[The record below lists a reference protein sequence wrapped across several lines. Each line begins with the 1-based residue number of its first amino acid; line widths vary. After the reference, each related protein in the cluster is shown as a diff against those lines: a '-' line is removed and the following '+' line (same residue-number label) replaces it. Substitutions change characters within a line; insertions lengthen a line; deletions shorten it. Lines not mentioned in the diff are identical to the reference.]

1 MISRENDAIPGG
13 MRPTEDEMRFFFEH
27 SLDLLCVAN
36 FEGRFTK
43 LNPEW
48 ETALGF
54 TREEL
59 MAVPYAEFIHPDD
72 IQGTEAEAQKLSEG
86 ALTLSF
92 ENRYRRKDGG
102 YIWLLWHAMPDRERG
117 LIFAAARDITSK
129 KHMEQE
135 LLRTTQLQKAILDGA
150 NFTIISGSP
159 EGIIQTFNAEAE
171 RNLGYSAAEVV
182 GKVTPAIIHDPEEV
196 VRRSMELSK
205 ELGHAVEPG
214 FETFV
219 AKARL
224 GVPDENEWT
233 YIRKDGSRYPV
244 LLSVTAL
251 MDKSGQI
258 TGFLGVGQDITDR
271 KRAEEAHRTMS
282 DRLLLATRAA
292 NVGIWD
298 YDVVRQ
304 RLVWDDLMYQLYG
317 ITAETF
323 SGAYE
328 AWEAGLHPDDKA
340 AQVERLQMAL
350 RGEKEFDT
358 EFRVVWP
365 DGMVRHL
372 KANGTVQRDSAGN
385 AVRMIGT
392 NWDITEAK
400 LAAERILLASQEVQ
414 AMNTQLLAAKAEADR
429 ANHAKSEF
437 LAQMSHE
444 IRTPMNGI
452 IGMTGVALN
461 TQLTPEQREYL
472 TMVRSSAD
480 ALLAVINDV
489 LDFSKIEAGKLS
501 LDSVE
506 FRVREAFGDTMKTL
520 ASRANEKSLELACH
534 FHPQVPDILAGD
546 PGRLR
551 QIIVNLVG
559 NAIKFTHQGEV
570 VLDVRVESQT
580 NDACCLHF
588 TVSDT
593 GIGIPADKQQLI
605 FDAFTQADNSTT
617 REYGGTGLGLAIS
630 ARLVGMMGGRI
641 WVESE
646 PQKGSTFHFTAQ
658 LQKVARP
665 ATSVTPV
672 RLEKLD
678 GLRVLVVDD
687 NATNRRILEETL
699 GSWHMQPTLAVD
711 GAAAIEAMRLATQS
725 GVAFDLVLLD
735 FHMPKMDGFTV
746 AAKLREMAPTPIVML
761 TSGPRAGDAA
771 RSREMGIASCL
782 TKPVKQSELLDSMLG
797 VLNVAHALSHHSLDA
812 AAKGVATTVVTG
824 GGLRVLVAEDNAV
837 NQKLASLLLQE
848 RGHAHVIVPNGR
860 EALAAF
866 EREPFDCVLM
876 DVQMP
881 EMDGFQAT
889 AAIRE
894 REKIIGG
901 HIPIIAM
908 TAHALKG
915 DRERCLEAGM
925 DGYVTKPIQPA
936 ELWHAMETL
945 VSPAASPAAVPASSP
960 AALHPEDEAT
970 RAHVLKSAGGSVDFM
985 RQLAQVFLEE
995 SATLMSGVRA
1005 AIAGGDAKALQAHA
1019 HSLKGALALFGSDTA
1034 TTAAQRLENIGREAE
1049 LPDAPAACAALEA
1062 ALQRLR
1068 PTLERMAG

>member
-1 MISRENDAIPGG
+1 
-13 MRPTEDEMRFFFEH
+13 MRFFFEH

-36 FEGRFTK
+36 FDGWFTK
-43 LNPEW
+43 LNPAW
-48 ETALGF
+48 EAALGF

-59 MAVPYAEFIHPDD
+59 MAVPYVEFTHPDD
-72 IQGTEAEAQKLSEG
+72 IAGTVAEAQKLSTG

-92 ENRYRRKDGG
+92 ENRFRRRDGG
-102 YIWLLWHAMPDRERG
+102 HIWLLWHAMPDRDRG
-117 LIFAAARDITSK
+117 LIFAAARDITAK
-129 KHMEQE
+129 KIMEQE
-135 LLRTTQLQKAILDGA
+135 LLRTTQLQQAILDGA
-150 NFTIISGSP
+150 NFTIISGAP
-159 EGIIQTFNAEAE
+159 DGIIQTFNAEAE
-171 RNLGYSAAEVV
+171 RKLGYTAEEVV
-182 GKVTPAIIHDPEEV
+182 GKVTPAIIHDPVEV
-196 VRRSMELSK
+196 VRRAAVLTK
-205 ELGHAVEPG
+205 ELGRPVEPG

-224 GVPDENEWT
+224 GMPDENEWT

-251 MDKSGQI
+251 TDKSGQI
-258 TGFLGVGQDITDR
+258 TGFLGVGQDITER
-271 KRAEEAHRTMS
+271 KLAEEAQRRMA

-292 NVGIWD
+292 NVGVWD
-298 YDVVRQ
+298 YDVLHQ
-304 RLVWDDLMYQLYG
+304 RLVWDDAMYRLYG
-317 ITAETF
+317 ITAATF

-328 AWEAGLHPDDKA
+328 AWESGLHPDDKA
-340 AQVERLQMAL
+340 IQAERLKMAL
-350 RGEKEFDT
+350 RGEQDFDT

-365 DGMVRHL
+365 DGSVRHI
-372 KANGTVQRDSAGN
+372 KANGVVQRDSAGN

-400 LAAERILLASQEVQ
+400 LAAERMLQASLEVQ
-414 AMNTQLLAAKAEADR
+414 AMNTQLLAAKAEAER
-429 ANHAKSEF
+429 ASHAKSEF

-472 TMVRSSAD
+472 TMVRTSAD
-480 ALLAVINDV
+480 ALLTVINDV
-489 LDFSKIEAGKLS
+489 LDFSKIEAGRLS
-501 LDSVE
+501 LDHME
-506 FRVREAFGDTMKTL
+506 FRVREIFGDTMKTL
-520 ASRANEKSLELACH
+520 ANRANEKSLELACH
-534 FHPQVPDILAGD
+534 FHPEVPDVLAGD

-559 NAIKFTHQGEV
+559 NAIKFTHQGEI

-580 NDACCLHF
+580 DEAYCLHF

-593 GIGIPADKQQLI
+593 GIGIPVEKQQLI
-605 FDAFTQADNSTT
+605 FDAFTQADSSTT

-646 PQKGSTFHFTAQ
+646 LHRGSSFHFTTQ
-658 LQKVARP
+658 MQKVAS
-665 ATSVTPV
+665 SVESEAPV
-672 RLEKLD
+672 RLELLNA
-678 GLRVLVVDD
+678 LRVLVVDD

-699 GSWHMQPTLAVD
+699 NSWHMQPTLTD
-711 GAAAIEAMRLATQS
+711 GGAAAIEAMQIATQTHTPF
-725 GVAFDLVLLD
+725 GLVLLD

-746 AAKLREMAPTPIVML
+746 AAKLRAMAPTPIVML

-771 RSREMGIASCL
+771 RSREMGISSCL

-797 VLNVAHALSHHSLDA
+797 ALNIDHTLRHQPIATSAPDATATVASGNRLHI
-812 AAKGVATTVVTG
+812 
-824 GGLRVLVAEDNAV
+824 LVAEDNAV

-848 RGHAHVIVPNGR
+848 RGHSHLIVPNGK

-866 EREPFDCVLM
+866 ERESFDCVLM

-901 HIPIIAM
+901 HVPIIAM

-915 DRERCLEAGM
+915 DRERCLAAGM
-925 DGYVTKPIQPA
+925 DGYVSKPILPDELWRTMAELLKPTSSPPAAAPLPVPA
-936 ELWHAMETL
+936 E
-945 VSPAASPAAVPASSP
+945 S
-960 AALHPEDEAT
+960 HPEDDAI
-970 RAHVLKSAGGSVDFM
+970 RAQVLKTASGSVDFM
-985 RQLAQVFLEE
+985 RQLAQVFIEE
-995 SATLMSGVRA
+995 SATLLSGIHT
-1005 AIAGGDAKALQAHA
+1005 AIANGDAKALQAHA
-1019 HSLKGALALFGSDTA
+1019 HSLKGALALFGSDRATA
-1034 TTAAQRLENIGREAE
+1034 AAQRLETIGHEAE
-1049 LPDAPAACAALEA
+1049 LQAAPAACATLDAEM
-1062 ALQRLR
+1062 QRLR
-1068 PTLERMAG
+1068 PTLERMVE